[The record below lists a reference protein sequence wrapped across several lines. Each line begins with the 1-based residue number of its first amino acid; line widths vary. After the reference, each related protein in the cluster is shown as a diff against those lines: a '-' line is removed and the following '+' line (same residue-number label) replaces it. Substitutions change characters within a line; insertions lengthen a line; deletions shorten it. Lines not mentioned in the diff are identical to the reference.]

1 MPSWYQDYSIYI
13 ANRPCLF
20 FKYNLYYNIKF
31 TWTVDKLTLNVTM
44 TVFELN
50 RWGQM
55 NWNTSRHKC
64 IKYLNVNAKKT
75 QKLFVLERKL
85 A

>member
-1 MPSWYQDYSIYI
+1 MYSV
-13 ANRPCLF
+13 LF
-20 FKYNLYYNIKF
+20 VKF

-50 RWGQM
+50 RWGQI

-64 IKYLNVNAKKT
+64 IKHLNVNANKKT
-75 QKLFVLERKL
+75 KIVCFRKKTCLTKLTE
-85 A
+85 